1 MVASAQATSE
11 SLSTIP
17 SAGSL
22 PTFEKKDATAQQGG
36 WHILIPSV
44 RQAGAGERMIAQRI
58 NDIAWTDEAYRC
70 VGARD
75 AKLVVIFAGEAVQS

>member
-1 MVASAQATSE
+1 
-11 SLSTIP
+11 
-17 SAGSL
+17 
-22 PTFEKKDATAQQGG
+22 
-36 WHILIPSV
+36 
-44 RQAGAGERMIAQRI
+44 MIAQRI